1 MRLFREAVYR
11 EAVYLDKHTV
21 SAPMRQ
27 LNLFQHRAAVF
38 YAVASGVLLTCA
50 FDNIGAGFAAWFAIG
65 FLMLGLRD
73 AGPKHAFYLGL
84 LAGFVHYATLLYWL
98 VPTMR
103 VYGPL
108 PLGLAVGALL
118 LLAFY
123 LALYVSVF
131 SVLLAAAVR
140 RPLFLVVAA
149 PVFWVALEYAKTFL
163 FTGFPWGLVG
173 YSQYAYLTLIQ
184 SADLF
189 GVYGVSFF
197 IVVINAAAFVIA
209 LHVLKLPWGT
219 GGSGRAAARWEAL
232 LCAGIIV
239 LAFSGNVLYG
249 STRMADVDARAAAS
263 GQIGVSVVQ
272 GNIEQAIKWDD
283 AFISETI
290 ERYIRLSG
298 ETMTESPDL
307 VVWPETAMP
316 FYFLREKEYTDR
328 VLEGLKRMD
337 AWFLIGSP
345 AYELEEGSGDFIFYN
360 TAYLFDPKTR
370 LAGAYDKVHLVP
382 FGEYVPLGDRLPFVG
397 RMVHSIGDFHPGEP
411 GTVLSANKADLGVQI
426 CYEIIFPRYSARM
439 VENGGNLIVNIT
451 NDAWFG
457 ETAGPVQHFSMTVF
471 RAVENRKSLVRSA
484 NTGISAFVDP
494 AGRILEQTRLNE
506 TAAIYREMPVMDGD
520 RSFYTNYP
528 GALPAFCILSSF
540 LIVAAAAARR
550 KRNKQG
556 GQYHD
561 NR

>member
-1 MRLFREAVYR
+1 
-11 EAVYLDKHTV
+11 
-21 SAPMRQ
+21 MRQ

-65 FLMLGLRD
+65 LLLLGLRD
-73 AGPKHAFYLGL
+73 AGPKHAFYIGL
-84 LAGFVHYATLLYWL
+84 LAGFVHYTTLLYWL

-103 VYGPL
+103 VFGPL

-118 LLAFY
+118 LLSFY

-131 SVLLAAAVR
+131 SVALTAAVR
-140 RPLFLVVAA
+140 RPLFLLIAA
-149 PVFWVALEYAKTFL
+149 PVFWVSLEYAKTFL
-163 FTGFPWGLVG
+163 FTGFPWGLIG
-173 YSQYAYLTLIQ
+173 YSQYSYLPLIQ

-197 IVVINAAAFVIA
+197 VVAINAAVFVIA
-209 LHVLKLPWGT
+209 LHVRRLSWGPD
-219 GGSGRAAARWEAL
+219 GSNRVPARWEAL
-232 LCAGIIV
+232 LCAGIIA
-239 LAFSGNVLYG
+239 LAFFGNGWYG
-249 STRMADVDARAAAS
+249 SSRIADVDMRAEAADK
-263 GQIGVSVVQ
+263 IGVSVVQ
-272 GNIEQAIKWDD
+272 GNFEQAIKWDD
-283 AFISETI
+283 EFISKTI
-290 ERYIRLSG
+290 ERYIRLS
-298 ETMTESPDL
+298 EEAMAFSPDL

-316 FYFLREKEYTDR
+316 FYFLREKDYTDR
-328 VLEGLKRMD
+328 VLEGLERMD

-345 AYELEEGSGDFIFYN
+345 AYELEGGTGDFIFYN
-360 TAYLFDPKTR
+360 TAYLFDPETR
-370 LAGAYDKVHLVP
+370 LSGAYDKVHLVP
-382 FGEYVPLGDRLPFVG
+382 FGEYVPLGDWLPFIG
-397 RMVHSIGDFHPGEP
+397 RMVHSIGDFRPGEP
-411 GTVLSANKADLGVQI
+411 GTILPANKADLGVQI

-506 TAAIYREMPVMDGD
+506 TAAIYRDMPVMAGD
-520 RSFYTNYP
+520 QTLYTNYP
-528 GALPAFCILSSF
+528 DILPAFCILMSF
-540 LIVAAAAARR
+540 LIAAAAGIRR
-550 KRNKQG
+550 KRNKRG
-556 GQYHD
+556 GQHHD
-561 NR
+561 SR

>member
-1 MRLFREAVYR
+1 M
-11 EAVYLDKHTV
+11 K
-21 SAPMRQ
+21 Q
-27 LNLFQHRAAVF
+27 LNRFQHRAAVF
-38 YAVASGVLLTCA
+38 YSVASGVLLTCA

-65 FLMLGLRD
+65 LLLLGLRD

-84 LAGFVHYATLLYWL
+84 LAGFVHYSTLLYWL

-131 SVLLAAAVR
+131 SVFLSAAVR
-140 RPLFLVVAA
+140 RPIFLVAAA
-149 PVFWVALEYAKTFL
+149 PVFWVALEYAKTVL
-163 FTGFPWGLVG
+163 FTGFPWGLLG
-173 YSQYAYLTLIQ
+173 YSQYSYLPLIQ

-197 IVVINAAAFVIA
+197 VVAINAAAFVIA
-209 LHVLKLPWGT
+209 LHVLKLSWGAD
-219 GGSGRAAARWEAL
+219 GSKRAPARWEAL

-239 LAFSGNVLYG
+239 LAFSGNGWYG
-249 STRMADVDARAAAS
+249 SARMADVDARAAAA

-283 AFISETI
+283 AFISKTI

-298 ETMTESPDL
+298 ETMTDSPDL

-316 FYFLREKEYTDR
+316 FYFLQEKEYTDQ
-328 VLEGLKRMD
+328 VLAGLGRMN

-345 AYELEEGSGDFIFYN
+345 AYEREDGSGDFIFYN
-360 TAYLFDPKTR
+360 TAYLFDPETR
-370 LAGAYDKVHLVP
+370 MAGAYDKVHLVP
-382 FGEYVPLGDRLPFVG
+382 FGEYVPLGDWLPFVG
-397 RMVHSIGDFHPGEP
+397 RMVHSIGDFRPGEP
-411 GTVLSANKADLGVQI
+411 GTILSANKADLGVQI

-457 ETAGPVQHFSMTVF
+457 ETAGPVQHFSMAVF

-494 AGRILEQTRLNE
+494 VGRILEQTRLNE
-506 TAAIYREMPVMDGD
+506 TTAIYREMPVMDGD

-528 GALPAFCILSSF
+528 WVLPAFCILSSF
-540 LIVAAAAARR
+540 LIAAAAATRR
-550 KRNKQG
+550 KRKKQG

-561 NR
+561 IR